1 MAGNRRNF
9 LKKAGGVTA
18 LVAAAPLGSVLSEPG
33 VTVRTAAA
41 VELTPTGSFAL
52 ELEGKP
58 AGHLISSTGGMPV
71 AAVVEEATIPGQ
83 FTKKHLGEISY
94 QPIDLQCSV
103 DLDTELLDWLVE
115 SLTPGKPAYRD
126 GAIQAADFNGNVVSE
141 RNFFNALVS
150 EVGFPAMDGASR
162 DAGLMEVRILPEST
176 AVAAGGGTFPP
187 TPRPKVWLASNFRF
201 SLGGLPTS
209 RVSRIESFSI
219 SIEAVG
225 GGPAGTTAHV
235 PDLRVTFSAIDAGP
249 WQAFFDD
256 FVLNGNNGPASELTG
271 KIELLTPDISE
282 VILAVE
288 LGHVGIFGLA
298 PATSEESLISR
309 FVADLY
315 AEEISLTVPGT
326 A

>member
-1 MAGNRRNF
+1 MAENRRNF
-9 LKKAGGVTA
+9 LKKAGGMTA
-18 LVAAAPLGSVLSEPG
+18 LVAAAPLGAVLTEPG
-33 VTVRTAAA
+33 NSFGTAAA
-41 VELTPTGSFAL
+41 VELTATGSFAL
-52 ELEGKP
+52 KLDGKP
-58 AGHLISSTGGMPV
+58 AGALISSTGGTPV

-83 FTKKHLGEISY
+83 FTKKHLGAISY
-94 QPIDLQCSV
+94 EPIDLQCNA
-103 DLDTELLDWLVE
+103 DLDPRLLDWLVD
-115 SLTPGKPAYRD
+115 SLTPGKPAYND
-126 GAIQAADFNGNVVSE
+126 GTIQAADFNGNVVSE

-162 DAGLMEVRILPEST
+162 EPGVLEVRILPEST
-176 AVAAGGGTFPP
+176 AIAAGGGTLPSA
-187 TPRPKVWLASNFRF
+187 PRPKVWLASNFRF

-219 SIEAVG
+219 SIESLG
-225 GGPAGTTAHV
+225 GGPAGTTVHV
-235 PDLRVTFSAIDAGP
+235 PDLRVTFSATDAGP

-256 FVLNGNNGPASELTG
+256 FVLNGNNGPANELNG

-298 PATSEESLISR
+298 PATSAESGISR

-326 A
+326 P